1 MRGYTQGRY
10 RDHYGNVVQMELRG
24 HSAGRFGATVFGA
37 VGQVALGL
45 SDIFNAQLLPAGGLG
60 LRYQLTR
67 KYPMHM
73 RLDYAW
79 GRDGGLLY
87 FSVGEAF

>member
-1 MRGYTQGRY
+1 MA
-10 RDHYGNVVQMELRG
+10 LL
-24 HSAGRFGATVFGA
+24 SAT
-37 VGQVALGL
+37 L
-45 SDIFNAQLLPAGGLG
+45 N
-60 LRYQLTR
+60 
-67 KYPMHM
+67 PMHM

>member
-1 MRGYTQGRY
+1 
-10 RDHYGNVVQMELRG
+10 
-24 HSAGRFGATVFGA
+24 
-37 VGQVALGL
+37 
-45 SDIFNAQLLPAGGLG
+45 
-60 LRYQLTR
+60 
-67 KYPMHM
+67 MHM

>member
-1 MRGYTQGRY
+1 M
-10 RDHYGNVVQMELRG
+10 
-24 HSAGRFGATVFGA
+24 
-37 VGQVALGL
+37 
-45 SDIFNAQLLPAGGLG
+45 LPAGGAG

-67 KYPMHM
+67 DYPMHL
-73 RLDYAW
+73 RLDYAG

>member
-1 MRGYTQGRY
+1 M
-10 RDHYGNVVQMELRG
+10 
-24 HSAGRFGATVFGA
+24 
-37 VGQVALGL
+37 
-45 SDIFNAQLLPAGGLG
+45 LPAGGLG
-60 LRYQLTR
+60 LRYQLTKR
-67 KYPMHM
+67 YPMHM

>member
-1 MRGYTQGRY
+1 M
-10 RDHYGNVVQMELRG
+10 
-24 HSAGRFGATVFGA
+24 GAVVFGGF
-37 VGQVALGL
+37 GQVAAKAA
-45 SDIFNAQLLPAGGLG
+45 DISSADLLLAGGAG
-60 LRYQLTR
+60 LRYQLTS

-73 RLDYAW
+73 RLDDAW